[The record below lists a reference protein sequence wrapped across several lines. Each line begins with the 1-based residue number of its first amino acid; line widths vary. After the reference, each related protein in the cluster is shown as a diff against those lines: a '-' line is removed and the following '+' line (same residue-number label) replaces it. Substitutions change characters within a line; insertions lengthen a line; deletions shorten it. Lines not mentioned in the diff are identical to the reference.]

1 MNDTNTVVEELIS
14 ITNLIKTYISKI
26 DHTRGAVKKAQEM
39 LNAILD
45 NDETYRE
52 HTEKVKEAAKLKT
65 QTKQQIMRLP
75 QAQDL
80 ASKVKEARE
89 LLKEMQN
96 TLSEYLADYQR
107 RTGSSEFEDE
117 TGTIRKIV
125 FVAKLVKEWK
135 Y

>member
-125 FVAKLVKEWK
+125 FVAKLVKE
-135 Y
+135 